1 MSSERA
7 RDLLLKQWLLI
18 VVCVLAGALGAAV
31 AGRAIARATPRYEA
45 TATVQAIIYGSV
57 TDIPGFVATQAFF
70 ANSDRVVS
78 HIAAHYPQL
87 TEAQIQG
94 EISASP
100 VSGTRLLQIRVTDSD
115 PTRAA
120 SIANDV
126 AGALV
131 AVQQE
136 DAQQSADTNALALMQ
151 KDLADTKTTI
161 DAVTAQLSKAQASGA
176 SDSIIQALSNQLN
189 SLRALR
195 SSQEL
200 TLQSAEL
207 AARSGTVL
215 LAVADQAQVSSAA
228 VSGITSSPVLHAA
241 IGALLG
247 LVLALVIIALRELFL
262 AGGGRR
268 RPSAQL
274 TTERAEA
281 PSMDG
286 KRVASTSTSETRS

>member
-1 MSSERA
+1 VSSERA

-31 AGRAIARATPRYEA
+31 AGRAITRATPRYEA

-78 HIAAHYPQL
+78 RIAAHYPQL

-100 VSGTRLLQIRVTDSD
+100 VSGTRLLEIRVTDSD

-136 DAQQSADTNALALMQ
+136 DAQQAADTNALALMQ
-151 KDLADTKTTI
+151 KDLADTKATI
-161 DAVTAQLSKAQASGA
+161 DAVTAQLSKAQTSGA
-176 SDSIIQALSNQLN
+176 SDSAIQALSNQLD

-207 AARSGTVL
+207 AARSGTML
-215 LAVADQAQVSSAA
+215 LAVADQARVGSAA
-228 VSGITSSPVLHAA
+228 ASGITSSPVLHAA

-247 LVLALVIIALRELFL
+247 LALALVIIAFRELFL
-262 AGGGRR
+262 AGGARR
-268 RPSAQL
+268 RPGARL
-274 TTERAEA
+274 ATERAEA
-281 PSMDG
+281 PLLDG
-286 KRVASTSTSETRS
+286 KRVVSTSTSETRS